1 MDLRLLSY
9 CGFSDVRS
17 MISGTISGIT
27 HGIKWLKKVS
37 TEELNST
44 VGLIYSI
51 YSNHLFLAP
60 FPVHLK
66 LANIWYWV
74 VWYFTQNCVTSCCK
88 LYFCFRESARTQ
100 NLSVSWKYQDWI
112 ILFDQFQRKIVRFS
126 LGLLN
131 ETPSRGPENLG
142 QFSEA
147 L

>member
-1 MDLRLLSY
+1 MILS
-9 CGFSDVRS
+9 GVV
-17 MISGTISGIT
+17 
-27 HGIKWLKKVS
+27 L
-37 TEELNST
+37 
-44 VGLIYSI
+44 YS
-51 YSNHLFLAP
+51 
-60 FPVHLK
+60 K
-66 LANIWYWV
+66 
-74 VWYFTQNCVTSCCK
+74 QCVTSCCK